1 MRLSGLYASIHIFV
15 FLAFVNSMDPAAV
28 MALDAENI
36 VKKMEAAYAAVND
49 YEMRVEVSGP
59 ESEGSGKT
67 ERFIYTFKRPHTIRI
82 EYESPHKGTILIYPH
97 KEGKVLVRPWKWM
110 PVFQFHLKPDSIF
123 LNAPSG
129 QQIDETDMGL
139 LIRNIA
145 KSMKQRQRGQVSI
158 MERGGQIYLGVLA
171 ENHFRENV
179 KTRYQ
184 FLIDKA
190 LWLPVAIQESTPD
203 GVVERNIIFQDFRVN
218 IGVPDSLFQ

>member
-15 FLAFVNSMDPAAV
+15 FLAFVNSIDPAAV

-36 VKKMEAAYAAVND
+36 VKKMEAAYAEIED
-49 YEMRVEVSGP
+49 YEMKVEVRGP

-67 ERFIYTFKRPHTIRI
+67 ERFIYTFKWPHTIRI

-110 PVFQFHLKPDSIF
+110 PFFQFHLKPDSIF
-123 LNAPSG
+123 LKAPSG

-139 LIRNIA
+139 LVRNIA
-145 KSMKQRQRGQVSI
+145 KSVKQGQPGEVSI
-158 MERGGQIYLGVLA
+158 MEKGGQIHLRVLA

-190 LWLPVAIQESTPD
+190 LWLPTAIQESTPD
-203 GVVERNIIFQDFRVN
+203 GVLKRNIVFQNFRVN
-218 IGVPDSLFQ
+218 ISVLDSLFQ

>member
-15 FLAFVNSMDPAAV
+15 FLAFVKSMDPAAV

-110 PVFQFHLKPDSIF
+110 PFFQFHLKPDSSF
-123 LNAPSG
+123 LKAPSG